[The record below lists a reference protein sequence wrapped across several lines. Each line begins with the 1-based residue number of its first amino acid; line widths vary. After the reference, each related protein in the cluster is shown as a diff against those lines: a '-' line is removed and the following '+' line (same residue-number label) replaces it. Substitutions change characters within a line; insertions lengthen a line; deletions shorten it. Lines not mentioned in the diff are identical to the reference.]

1 MGTIGEAL
9 AAQWDR
15 GWQMLLDAFGRFP
28 DDQWRAE
35 PGTEVAPVR
44 TALHAVA
51 VVDFYRGAGPDSYT
65 RDPRAKGDPWQ
76 TSADDLPSTSELTS
90 WAGELRVAVD
100 ARLRAKPDEGY
111 LTEANPFP
119 WTGANPLEHWL
130 YGLRHVQHHL
140 GELHGQLRARG
151 LELEDWH

>member
-1 MGTIGEAL
+1 MATIGESL

-28 DDQWRAE
+28 DDEWRRE
-35 PGTEVAPVR
+35 TPPEWAPVR
-44 TALHAVA
+44 LATHVIAC
-51 VVDFYRGAGPDSYT
+51 VDFYRYPGEDAYK
-65 RDPRAKGDPWQ
+65 RDPRLKGDPLLAP
-76 TSADDLPSTSELTS
+76 TADLPSTAEMLA
-90 WAGELRVAVD
+90 WAEELRAAVD
-100 ARLRAKPDEGY
+100 ARLRAIPDEGF

-140 GELHGQLRARG
+140 GEMHGQLRARG